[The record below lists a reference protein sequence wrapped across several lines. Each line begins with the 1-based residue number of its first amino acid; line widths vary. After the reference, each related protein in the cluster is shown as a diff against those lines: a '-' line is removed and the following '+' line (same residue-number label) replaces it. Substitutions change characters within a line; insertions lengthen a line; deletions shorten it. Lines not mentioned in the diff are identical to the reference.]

1 MKKIPKLLA
10 AGVSLIIVI
19 VIAFFIFFFN
29 PARLTPENSKGK
41 TCYYTM
47 IVNDDTKLKVEEE
60 YEYTLDAYN
69 KKGKK
74 KTLTFISSKQLREG
88 AYLELYVT
96 PLRGVTYWQEVQLD
110 ELPDKVKS
118 VYLK

>member
-1 MKKIPKLLA
+1 MKKTTKLLA
-10 AGVSLIIVI
+10 ACVALIIVI
-19 VIAFFIFFFN
+19 IVAFFIFFFD
-29 PARLTPENSKGK
+29 PERLTPENPKGK

-47 IVNDDTKLKVEEE
+47 IVNDDTKLNSEEE

-74 KTLTFISSKQLREG
+74 KTVTFISNKQLREG

-96 PLRGVTYWQEVQLD
+96 PIRGVTYWQEVQLD
-110 ELPDKVKS
+110 ELPDQVKS
-118 VYLK
+118 VYSN

>member
-10 AGVSLIIVI
+10 TGVVLIIVI
-19 VIAFFIFFFN
+19 VVAFFIFFFN
-29 PARLTPENSKGK
+29 PDRLTPENSKGK

-47 IVNDDTKLKVEEE
+47 IVNDDTKLKIEEE
-60 YEYTLDAYN
+60 YKYTLNTYN
-69 KKGKK
+69 NTCQE
-74 KTLTFISSKQLREG
+74 KTLTFISSKELREG

-96 PLRGVTYWQEVQLD
+96 PLRGVTYWQEVQFD

-118 VYLK
+118 VYSE

>member
-1 MKKIPKLLA
+1 MKKTTKLLV
-10 AGVSLIIVI
+10 AGVSLIIVM
-19 VIAFFIFFFN
+19 VVAFFIFFFN
-29 PARLTPENSKGK
+29 PERLTPENPKGK

-47 IVNDDTKLKVEEE
+47 IVNDDTKLNDEEE
-60 YEYTLDAYN
+60 YEYTLDSYN

-74 KTLTFISSKQLREG
+74 NTLTFISNKQLREG

-96 PLRGVTYWQEVQLD
+96 PFRGVTYWQEVQLD